1 MRALLDFTGMIA
13 RVEQTAR
20 LIPRFLHY
28 AFQLKE
34 SIMTQLG
41 SSHRQTETL
50 QINAASL
57 SGEITPANS
66 PSILESP
73 PATADRQQEAYRVAS
88 EMFRQKPDWVMF
100 FREVLGVGGVI
111 SRLFPTAAEKQEFER
126 TEEYARI
133 QQMLAKLR
141 EKRQTGGDE
150 EPTRV
155 ITVRMPSSLHESL
168 RAEAHCKQTSMNK
181 LCISKLLQ
189 VIDEGLIPANIL
201 QRKSA

>member
-1 MRALLDFTGMIA
+1 MRATLDLAGMIV

-20 LIPRFLHY
+20 LIHRFLHY
-28 AFQLKE
+28 ASQSKE
-34 SIMTQLG
+34 STMAQLG
-41 SSHRQTETL
+41 SSHGQTETL
-50 QINAASL
+50 RINAASL
-57 SGEITPANS
+57 PGESALATS
-66 PSILESP
+66 PGIQSP

-189 VIDEGLIPANIL
+189 VIDEGLIPAEVL

>member
-1 MRALLDFTGMIA
+1 MRALLDFTGMIV

-20 LIPRFLHY
+20 LIHCFLHC

-41 SSHRQTETL
+41 SSHRQAETL

-57 SGEITPANS
+57 PGESAPATS
-66 PSILESP
+66 PGIQSP

-111 SRLFPTAAEKQEFER
+111 SRLFPTTAEKQEFER

-189 VIDEGLIPANIL
+189 VIDEGLIPAEIL

>member
-1 MRALLDFTGMIA
+1 
-13 RVEQTAR
+13 
-20 LIPRFLHY
+20 
-28 AFQLKE
+28 
-34 SIMTQLG
+34 MTQLG

-50 QINAASL
+50 RINAASL
-57 SGEITPANS
+57 PGESALATS
-66 PSILESP
+66 PGIQSP

-189 VIDEGLIPANIL
+189 VIDEGLIPAEVL